1 MAMRISTISRHIR
14 EGFKN
19 LSRNSWMTFAS
30 VGAVAVSLFILGVF
44 MLLTM
49 NVNYMA
55 DKLEEQVEIRVFI
68 EETATEKEISEVEN
82 QLRSLP
88 EVKQVAFIS
97 KEEGLEIL
105 KQDLGEDSGVLAGL
119 EDENPLRDAF
129 YVKSFDPRQT
139 NVVAAKI
146 QQISHVA
153 EVKYGRD
160 TVETLFNVTS
170 IIRNVGLVFSLGLAF
185 TSLFLIANTI
195 RLTIYARRR
204 EIEIM
209 KLCGATN
216 WFIRWPFILEGI
228 IMGTIGSLIPIL
240 LLSVGYMQVLKH
252 YSTPIFFLELMPMY
266 PSMFNLAF
274 SLILT
279 GVLIGIVGSFM
290 SVRRFL
296 KI

>member
-1 MAMRISTISRHIR
+1 MRISTMGRHIR

-19 LSRNSWMTFAS
+19 LSRNSWMTSAS

-55 DKLEEQVEIRVFI
+55 ERLEEQVEIRVFI
-68 EETATEKEISEVEN
+68 NENATEYEVEAVDARLRSMVEVKEIT
-82 QLRSLP
+82 
-88 EVKQVAFIS
+88 FIT

-105 KQDLGEDSGVLAGL
+105 RQDLGEDASVLDGL
-119 EDENPLRDAF
+119 EEDNPLRDAF
-129 YVKSFDPRQT
+129 YVKSFDPRQIGEL
-139 NVVAAKI
+139 AAKI
-146 QQISHVA
+146 SNVPNVA

-160 TVETLFNVTS
+160 TVEALFDVTS

-216 WFIRWPFILEGI
+216 WFIRWPFFLEGM
-228 IMGTIGSLIPIL
+228 IMGLIGSIIPIII
-240 LLSVGYMQVLKH
+240 LSLGYLH
-252 YSTPIFFLELMPMY
+252 ILDRYSSPIFFLELMPFFPFMI
-266 PSMFNLAF
+266 NLAIALV
-274 SLILT
+274 ST
-279 GVLIGIVGSFM
+279 GVLIGIVGSLM

-296 KI
+296 KV